1 MRFRE
6 VYWDT
11 TSDINTLALLTLG
24 QDPLGSLAAVGRF
37 NTRLAE
43 PRQRFSYSSA
53 GSLVLGLRWLAPP
66 DARVSDYANE
76 KRWAPLGAEADATWI
91 VDAQGQEITL
101 GYFNAVL
108 RDWARLGLTLTHDS
122 RWLQERHPRRVG
134 ACND

>member
-53 GSLVLGLRWLAPP
+53 GSLVLGLALAGATGRTGVGLCERKAVGSAGRRSRCHM
-66 DARVSDYANE
+66 DRRRAGAGDHARLLQCGAAGLGAARV
-76 KRWAPLGAEADATWI
+76 DA
-91 VDAQGQEITL
+91 
-101 GYFNAVL
+101 
-108 RDWARLGLTLTHDS
+108 
-122 RWLQERHPRRVG
+122 HP
-134 ACND
+134 